1 MIIRKKGYK
10 IIVIVFV
17 MLACTMLVAFKSQDT
32 ITKLIRTNY
41 VSGTHGKTYV
51 IEWFE
56 ELEEYYN
63 ANKEKHNLGH
73 REKVYSDT
81 TIGFV
86 DATKEY
92 DELSKMVRQL
102 EEEEKNL
109 EDSSTTDYMRKE
121 QLKEINNILSD
132 ESVDLLDSQIMRT
145 LLNYIKVIDKHT
157 VEFQFNCNLNI
168 IEKL

>member
-1 MIIRKKGYK
+1 MTTRKKGYK
-10 IIVIVFV
+10 IIVMAFV
-17 MLACTMLVAFKSQDT
+17 LLACTMLVAFKSQDK

-51 IEWFE
+51 IESLE

-81 TIGFV
+81 TIGFA

-92 DELSKMVRQL
+92 DEEFFKDHNIVLVLLTASSGSIRYKV
-102 EEEEKNL
+102 ENINL
-109 EDSSTTDYMRKE
+109 NDGVM
-121 QLKEINNILSD
+121 EINITKKTPEIGTCDMAGWHVL
-132 ESVDLLDSQIMRT
+132 
-145 LLNYIKVIDKHT
+145 
-157 VEFQFNCNLNI
+157 VE
-168 IEKL
+168 IEKVEIEEISVVVV